1 MKNIQALHRHLDL
14 AEDIYHNSA
23 SQAKTLTFMARPF
36 VQATLPHRD
45 PGDIN
50 IWQRRNGR
58 LTLKLQAGFE
68 EDPRSGD
75 PKCIGFPFGTIP
87 RLLLFWMTAEVI
99 RSNNKI
105 IEFNGSLSSFLNELG
120 IGSLTGGKNGSIL
133 RFKDQLKRLL
143 FSTFTIDEKV
153 QNADGSHGIN
163 FMNIGVASRGYIEW
177 IPGLQTKIDNQKEF
191 VRNKEI
197 YWIELTENFFKTLTH
212 SVVPLD
218 MRIIQEIKQSPLA
231 LDLYAWLVHRT
242 YENIG
247 KQISKSESFVSWR
260 LLHDQFGS
268 SYNDMKNFKKKIK
281 PILRQVLSL
290 TRNMSIEEVTGG
302 IKIKPKLR
310 VLNPT

>member
-1 MKNIQALHRHLDL
+1 MKDIQALNRHLDL
-14 AEDIYHNSA
+14 VEDIYHNPA

-45 PGDIN
+45 PGNIN
-50 IWQRRNGR
+50 VWQRRNGR

-105 IEFNGSLSSFLNELG
+105 IEFNGSLSSFLNDVG

-177 IPGLQTKIDNQKEF
+177 IPGWQTKIDNQRES

-197 YWIELTENFFKTLTH
+197 YWIELTENFFKTLTN

-242 YENIG
+242 YENTE

-268 SYNDMKNFKKKIK
+268 SYNDMKNFKKKVK
-281 PILRQVLSL
+281 PILKQILSL
-290 TRNMSIEEVTGG
+290 TRNMSIEEVNGG

-310 VLNPT
+310 VLNSI